1 MENKI
6 IDDQKNKLLETLSPK
21 QKEYFGALDWLYN
34 GARATG
40 RTHLICTVALI
51 HVLHGQEGLV
61 IDHHPYNEASRS
73 YTKNL
78 LFSLADKIGLKV
90 KIREVRNGFIV
101 SRDIPYWYEEDKNR
115 KIY

>member
-6 IDDQKNKLLETLSPK
+6 IDEQKKKLLSTLSPR
-21 QKEYFGALDWLYN
+21 QKDYLEAIDWLYN

-40 RTHLICTVALI
+40 RTHLTCVTALI

-61 IDHHPYNEASRS
+61 LEHVPYNEASAS
-73 YTKNL
+73 YTKRL
-78 LFSLADKIGLKV
+78 LLSLADSIDLKI

-101 SRDIPYWYEEDKNR
+101 SRNVPYWYEERKNEE
-115 KIY
+115 K